1 LTIGRI
7 QDDLLGA
14 KYRLLHR
21 LADGAMGEVWQAR
34 DEALGRQ
41 VAVKLL
47 HPRGEASEVERTY
60 LKRRLSREAQI
71 TSTVRHRAVVRA
83 LDVGTTSADEPYMV
97 MEFLRGKPLDRILD
111 RRRSIPAARAV
122 ELMLPVADGL
132 ATLHAIGVVHRDIKP
147 ENIFVAWE
155 PVRQICP
162 KLIDFG
168 VAKLLDPFRRE
179 SLTGSG
185 LIGTPGYMAPEQALD
200 SSAVDGRADV
210 WSFCVVL
217 YEMLCGRVPF
227 AGQTSADVLRA
238 VLEQDVPPPPEDLRV
253 DSALWT
259 VIERGL
265 ERQREKRWERMR
277 PLASALG
284 AWLDDQPKRE

>member
-1 LTIGRI
+1 
-7 QDDLLGA
+7 
-14 KYRLLHR
+14 
-21 LADGAMGEVWQAR
+21 MGEVWKAR
-34 DEALGRQ
+34 DESLGRQ

-47 HPRGEASEVERTY
+47 HPRGDTSEIERTY

-83 LDVGTTSADEPYMV
+83 LDVGTTSADEPYIV
-97 MEFLRGKPLDRILD
+97 MEFLRGKPLDRILA
-111 RRRSIPAARAV
+111 RRRPIPAARAV

-132 ATLHAIGVVHRDIKP
+132 ATLHTVGVVHRDIKP
-147 ENIFVAWE
+147 ENIFMAWE

-179 SLTGSG
+179 MLTGSG

-227 AGQTSADVLRA
+227 AGQTSTDVLRA
-238 VLEQDVPPPPEDLRV
+238 VLEQDVPRPPEDLGV

-259 VIERGL
+259 MIERGL

-284 AWLDDQPKRE
+284 AWLDDQPRRG